1 MAKNTVTITDSTFDK
16 EVLQAAGPVLVDF
29 WADWCGPCRLLA
41 PTLEEL
47 ASDYSGKIRLAK
59 LNVDEN
65 PATAARYGIPSLL
78 LFQGGEVKERLV
90 GNQPRE
96 EIEKILQ
103 KYLREPVSSAAG
115 RNLETKGGNS
125 NESSSDS

>member
-16 EVLQAAGPVLVDF
+16 EVLQAQGAVLVGF
-29 WADWCGPCRLLA
+29 WAAWCGPCRLLA

-47 ASDYSGKIRLAK
+47 ARDYKGKIQIAK

-65 PATAARYGIPSLL
+65 PATAARYGIRGIPSLL
-78 LFQGGEVKERLV
+78 LFQGGEVKEQLV
-90 GNQPRE
+90 GNQPHE

-103 KYLREPVSSAAG
+103 KYLSEPVSNAAG
-115 RNLETKGGNS
+115 RN
-125 NESSSDS
+125 